1 MCKILYAF
9 ATILLL
15 VQIERTKKVNQLSN
29 YFIEEKTMERLQQHL
44 SRTKGQVRTR
54 FPPEPN
60 GILHVGHAKAI
71 NINFG

>member
-1 MCKILYAF
+1 
-9 ATILLL
+9 
-15 VQIERTKKVNQLSN
+15 
-29 YFIEEKTMERLQQHL
+29 MERLQQHL

-71 NINFG
+71 NISFGLETRIFKPAIFFSVFNLNIRVWLLSSLPA